1 MAVTSIWAI
10 KRSLLEVVN
19 YVKNPDKT
27 TGDALTDVIGYAV
40 DSEKTVETDD
50 ENTENI
56 ISYVTGINCYAAT
69 AIDEMI
75 AVKNHFGKTDGI
87 IAYHGYQSFAPGEA
101 TPEMAHEI
109 GLLLAE

>member
-10 KRSLLEVVN
+10 KRSLSEVVN

-27 TGDALTDVIGYAV
+27 TGDALTDVISYAV
-40 DSEKTVETDD
+40 NSEKTAETDD

-56 ISYVTGINCYAAT
+56 ISFVTGINCYSTT

-75 AVKNHFGKTDGI
+75 AVKKHYGKTDGI
-87 IAYHGYQSFAPGEA
+87 IAYHGYQSFASGET

-109 GLLLAE
+109 GI